1 MGKKGLLAFA
11 VAMVAASVAGA
22 GAVAPPARSADLS
35 AAVPAALSPAIQT
48 LITTGVIPTD
58 VRSEPGVWN
67 YAGPNCPGPG
77 WNCVTLGT
85 FSVTQSGTVA
95 VAECPATGTCP
106 AIDQTADVNVAKCEQ
121 KVQTTDAFVTQRCPI
136 TQTGEDNQA
145 TVVQVIEQTGSAVQG
160 ALQEAVIKQTGTGST
175 NQLQVDQE
183 VKQFTD
189 TGTTHDQDAYQVIT
203 GPVDSSTEE
212 ATPATQTVS
221 VEGDNQSQIT
231 QTQVQRAKNGTTQTQ
246 NDGEFGAG
254 IQEAEPDDCYEAF
267 LSPSE
272 PHACVNLEQTAV
284 GGHNQSQLRQTIDQD
299 GTTPAVASLQQQGVD
314 PADIDPEP
322 DEEMLPG
329 GLDGHVH
336 QDTVGL
342 SSLSLD
348 EASGSSQNQA
358 TQSETQ
364 RLHADPETLATAQE
378 QYDPM
383 ACCGFS
389 TVGPGSDEISQ
400 HGDQLTSEGEAVQLL
415 TIWGTSNV
423 PDGDCAISHDAKN
436 NADETSESFSF
447 EPCFAALVQTTCASG
462 PPPPEDFFIQQV
474 GACTTQESVGD

>member
-1 MGKKGLLAFA
+1 MAKKRLLAVA

-22 GAVAPPARSADLS
+22 GAAAPPAQSADVA
-35 AAVPAALSPAIQT
+35 AAVPVALSPALQT
-48 LITTGVIPTD
+48 LITTGAIPAD

-77 WNCVTLGT
+77 WNCVPLGI
-85 FSVTQSGTVA
+85 FSITQSGTVS
-95 VAECPATGTCP
+95 VVECTTPTCA
-106 AIDQTADVNVAKCEQ
+106 AINQTADVNVAKCEQ
-121 KVQTTDAFVTQRCPI
+121 KVQTTATFVKERCVI
-136 TQTGEDNQA
+136 TQTGQDNQA
-145 TVVQVIEQTGSAVQG
+145 TVVQLIEQTGSAIQG

-183 VKQFTD
+183 VKQFTE
-189 TGTTHDQDAYQVIT
+189 TGTTQDQDAYQVVT
-203 GPVDSSTEE
+203 GPVDPTTED

-221 VEGDNQSQIT
+221 GEGDNQSQIT
-231 QTQVQRAKNGTTQTQ
+231 QTQVQRAKNGTTQKQ

-254 IQEAEPDDCYEAF
+254 IEELEPDDCYEAF

-272 PHACVNLEQTAV
+272 PHACVNLEQIAI
-284 GGHNQSQLRQTIDQD
+284 GGHNQSQLRQSIDQD
-299 GTTPAVASLQQQGVD
+299 GATPAVASHQQQGVD
-314 PADIDPEP
+314 PVDINPEV
-322 DEEMLPG
+322 DEENLPG

-342 SSLSLD
+342 SSSSLD

-358 TQSETQ
+358 TQSEKQ
-364 RLHADPETLATAQE
+364 RLQADPDTLATAQE

-389 TVGPGSDEISQ
+389 TSGPGSDEISQ